1 MGAGLR
7 KLGPQREPNLA
18 QALVVLGDA
27 AMHLGQNQLA
37 SATLREAVTIRE
49 KSPDDLWELA
59 LARERLAGTLA
70 QAGSVAAPEILK
82 NAARDLESQLG
93 ADHPETLRA
102 KAALARI
109 HT

>member
-1 MGAGLR
+1 MAGLR
-7 KLGPQREPNLA
+7 TLGPQGESNLA
-18 QALVVLGDA
+18 HALVVLGDA

-37 SATLREAVTIRE
+37 GATLREAVTIRE

-59 LARERLAGTLA
+59 LARERLGETLA
-70 QAGSVAAPEILK
+70 QDGSAAAPEILK
-82 NAARDLESQLG
+82 KAAHDLESQLG

-102 KAALARI
+102 KATLARI